1 MLFFKKIYDWT
12 LAKSEHP
19 KAVWF
24 LSFISFIESSIFPIP
39 PDIILIPM
47 ALVKKGKAFF
57 YAFVCTISSVLG
69 GLVGYMIGYLFFNSL
84 GSILINFY
92 NLSDSVNDF
101 KEYYLLYGVWIVII
115 AGFTPFPFKVITITS
130 GLFNLNI
137 FVFVI
142 CSLISRGARF
152 YLLSLLINIYGER
165 IKEFINKYFNLLTII
180 ILILILIFLFIIKII

>member
-12 LAKSEHP
+12 LTKSEHP